1 MKNNTNYIFPSGFQA
16 LDDITGGFKSGKL
29 YLIGGRPAMGKTSL
43 MLDMALN
50 IASALNPV
58 YIFSL
63 ETSESQLVKTL
74 FHKISAYKDNDILKT
89 YTDDMAHLPIH
100 ICDKPMSFDEMTE
113 TIETEITEGVV
124 FIDYLQLIDAKTDIH
139 LSAYELF
146 EKRIRIS
153 NAFKQLAEQK
163 ELPIVITSQLSRA
176 IDSRYDKRPRLYDIR
191 YEGIAESSDTVI
203 FIYRN
208 AYYCPH
214 INDTAAELIVAKN
227 DNDSLGTVTVRCNQI
242 HCLTFERT

>member
-16 LDDITGGFKSGKL
+16 LDGIIGGFMPGNL

-50 IASALNPV
+50 IASCLNPT

-63 ETSESQLVKTL
+63 ESSEAQLVKTL
-74 FHKISAYKDNDILKT
+74 FSKISAYKNNNMLKT
-89 YTDDMAHLPIH
+89 YTDDIDHFPIY
-100 ICDKPMSFDEMTE
+100 ICDKPMNFDEMTE
-113 TIETEITEGVV
+113 TIETEITEGII

-139 LSAYELF
+139 LSAYELS

-191 YEGIAESSDTVI
+191 YEGIAKSSDAVI

-208 AYYCPH
+208 AYYYPH

-227 DNDSLGTVTVRCNQI
+227 DNGSLGTAIVRCNWA
-242 HCLTFERT
+242 HYLTFES